1 MGSIPG
7 SVDIEGP
14 KVWGGL
20 SYLSFEFFF
29 FLTCLSKVVRQWTE
43 AILNFS
49 LSSST
54 LFQGYFL
61 EKCEF
66 RQNYVIIQGPLVL
79 GIGDYSRPCHAREN
93 KLNRNFLFLSE
104 LFDLCTVA
112 IDFSESRNLSG
123 KKIFSHLNWE
133 NKQTSRQRSARAVV
147 DFSSRIT
154 TLLKY

>member
-1 MGSIPG
+1 M
-7 SVDIEGP
+7 
-14 KVWGGL
+14 WGGL

-49 LSSST
+49 LSTST

-66 RQNYVIIQGPLVL
+66 RQNYVIIQGLLVL
-79 GIGDYSRPCHAREN
+79 GIGDYSRSCHAREN

-123 KKIFSHLNWE
+123 KKIFSHLN
-133 NKQTSRQRSARAVV
+133 
-147 DFSSRIT
+147 
-154 TLLKY
+154 